1 MPDDI
6 YLYLLAAFGSLLAG
20 FINTLAGSGS
30 VITLSILMYVVG
42 LPAKIASATIR
53 FSILAM
59 LGFTLPHYQR
69 AGKIDWKRDWLM
81 VASTAVGG
89 IFGIFLLIYVDNA
102 VFKDSM
108 KYVFLALLFVV
119 LFDSKRWLKETDP
132 SALSPWIVVPLFFVV
147 GLYGGFIQMGVGL
160 LFLVVTV
167 LGAGYNII
175 DAGGIKL
182 AAIASYTIF
191 AVLLFA
197 YSGLIRW
204 DFALAMSVGEIAGG
218 QLGAHF
224 AVKHPKAGLWAHRML
239 VVLLISVVVRAFF
252 F

>member
-1 MPDDI
+1 M
-6 YLYLLAAFGSLLAG
+6 
-20 FINTLAGSGS
+20 
-30 VITLSILMYVVG
+30 VV
-42 LPAKIASATIR
+42 
-53 FSILAM
+53 
-59 LGFTLPHYQR
+59 
-69 AGKIDWKRDWLM
+69 
-81 VASTAVGG
+81 STALGG
-89 IFGIFLLIYVDNA
+89 ICGIFLLIYVDNA

-108 KYVFLALLFVV
+108 KYVFLALLFIV

-132 SALSPWIVVPLFFVV
+132 RSLSPFLVVPLFFLV

-175 DAGGIKL
+175 DAGGVKL

-218 QLGAHF
+218 QLGARF
-224 AVKHPKAGLWAHRML
+224 AVRHPKAGLGAHRML
-239 VVLLISVVVRAFF
+239 VILLISVVVRAFF